1 MQNNIIENL
10 KDLFKYSSENVVITD
25 YDFNILW
32 SNKSEDYF
40 LFGGKSCRELFQNEQ
55 LPLKSGEYNVKQNGL
70 TFACRIINYPDCE
83 NGINSD

>member
-32 SNKSEDYF
+32 SNK
-40 LFGGKSCRELFQNEQ
+40 
-55 LPLKSGEYNVKQNGL
+55 P
-70 TFACRIINYPDCE
+70 RIIFCSAGKAAVNFFRMSSFRSKAA
-83 NGINSD
+83 NIM

>member
-40 LFGGKSCRELFQNEQ
+40 LFGGKSFRSKAAN
-55 LPLKSGEYNVKQNGL
+55 
-70 TFACRIINYPDCE
+70 IM
-83 NGINSD
+83 